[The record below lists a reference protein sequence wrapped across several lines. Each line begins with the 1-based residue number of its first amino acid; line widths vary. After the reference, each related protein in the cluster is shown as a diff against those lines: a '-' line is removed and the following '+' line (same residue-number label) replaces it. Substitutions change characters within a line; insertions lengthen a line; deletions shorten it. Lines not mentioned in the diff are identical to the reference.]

1 MKFFDCKFIL
11 VLGLSMVVYLI
22 YREVE
27 RLIKRVTKLEQRL
40 NRDEPMK
47 IEPLESFKPLPT
59 LMKNEIS
66 VPISTNVRTF
76 EPIQIANYN
85 EGNIYSNDTSANEQD
100 AMLIESITNMTK
112 NIDTET
118 ELEIETESGITSN
131 SFIPTFSPEVDSDSD
146 IIISDNDT
154 PCKETQSP
162 TETPSPKET
171 IISRKETPSPKE
183 TIISRKETPSPPK
196 EIFLPVVIT
205 TKHALNITNLSK
217 TKITELQKIA
227 TSHGISITTD
237 GNKKKTKV
245 QLLQD
250 LSGKK

>member
-112 NIDTET
+112 NIDTDT

-171 IISRKETPSPKE
+171 IISRKETPSP
-183 TIISRKETPSPPK
+183 PK

-227 TSHGISITTD
+227 TSHGLSITTD

>member
-47 IEPLESFKPLPT
+47 IEPLESFKPLAT

-171 IISRKETPSPKE
+171 IISRKETPSP
-183 TIISRKETPSPPK
+183 PK

-217 TKITELQKIA
+217 KKITELQKIA
-227 TSHGISITTD
+227 TSQGISITTD

>member
-171 IISRKETPSPKE
+171 IISRKETPSP
-183 TIISRKETPSPPK
+183 PK

>member
-112 NIDTET
+112 NIDTDT

-171 IISRKETPSPKE
+171 IISRKETPSP
-183 TIISRKETPSPPK
+183 PK

-217 TKITELQKIA
+217 KKITELQKIA
-227 TSHGISITTD
+227 TSQGISITTD